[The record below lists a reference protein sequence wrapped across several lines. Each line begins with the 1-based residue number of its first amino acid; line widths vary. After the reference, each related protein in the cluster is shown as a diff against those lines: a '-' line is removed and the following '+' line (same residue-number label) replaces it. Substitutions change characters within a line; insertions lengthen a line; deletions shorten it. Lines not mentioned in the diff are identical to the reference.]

1 MLYFN
6 IRLTKSSLYL
16 ELAPMAAGKKGH
28 IVMIPFMAQGHI
40 IPFLALARQI
50 QQRTTSFTITIANTP
65 LNIQY
70 LRSSL
75 SSPNEIHLAELP
87 FNSTQHGLPPNIE
100 NTEKLPL
107 THIAKLFLSTLSLEA
122 PLRSLISQI
131 TEQEGHPPLCIIS
144 DVFLGWVNNVAKTLG
159 IRNLSFT
166 TCGAYGTLAYISI
179 WSNLPHRKTD
189 SDEFHVPGFPQNY
202 KFHRTQLHK
211 FLRAADG
218 TDEWSQFFIPQIAL
232 SIKSDGWICNTVEE
246 IEPLGLHLLR
256 NYLQLPVWNVG
267 PLLPPVSLSGSK
279 HRAGKEPG
287 IALEACMEWLD
298 LKDENSVVYISF
310 GSQNTI
316 SASQM
321 MALAEGLEE
330 SGISFIW
337 VIRPPFGFDINRE
350 FIAEWLPKGF
360 EERMRDTK
368 RGLLVNK
375 WGPQLEIL
383 SHSST
388 GAFLSHCGWNSVLE
402 SLSYGVPMIGWP
414 LAAEQAYNVKMLV
427 EEMGVAIELTRT
439 VETVISGE
447 QVKKVIEIAM
457 EQEGKGKEMKEKANE
472 IAAHM
477 REAITEKGKEKGS
490 SVRAMDDLVTT
501 ILSPNKAV

>member
-1 MLYFN
+1 MH
-6 IRLTKSSLYL
+6 S
-16 ELAPMAAGKKGH
+16 AVP
-28 IVMIPFMAQGHI
+28 
-40 IPFLALARQI
+40 
-50 QQRTTSFTITIANTP
+50 NTP

-70 LRSSL
+70 LRSAL

-87 FNSTQHGLPPNIE
+87 FNSTQHGLPSNIE
-100 NTEKLPL
+100 NTEKLPF

-122 PLRSLISQI
+122 PLCSLISQI
-131 TEQEGHPPLCIIS
+131 TEQEGHPPLCVIS
-144 DVFLGWVNNVAKTLG
+144 DVFLGWVNN

-166 TCGAYGTLAYISI
+166 TCG
-179 WSNLPHRKTD
+179 SNLPHRKTD

-218 TDEWSQFFIPQIAL
+218 TDEWSQFFIPQTAL
-232 SIKSDGWICNTVEE
+232 SMKSDGWICNTVEE

-256 NYLQLPVWNVG
+256 NYLQLPVWPVG
-267 PLLPPVSLSGSK
+267 PLLPPASLSGSK

-298 LKDENSVVYISF
+298 LKDENYVLYISF

-316 SASQM
+316 RASQM

-330 SGISFIW
+330 SGRSFIW
-337 VIRPPFGFDINRE
+337 
-350 FIAEWLPKGF
+350 
-360 EERMRDTK
+360 RMRGTK
-368 RGLLVNK
+368 RGLLVHK

-383 SHSST
+383 SHTST

-402 SLSYGVPMIGWP
+402 SLSCGVPMIGWP

-427 EEMGVAIELTRT
+427 EEMGVAVELTRT

-447 QVKKVIEIAM
+447 QVKKVIEIVM

-472 IAAHM
+472 IAAHL

-490 SVRAMDDLVTT
+490 LVRAMDDLVRT
-501 ILSPNKAV
+501 ILSPKAK